1 MARSLQLTVGGL
13 QRRTA
18 SLSGN
23 RVVVFGDNGPAVP
36 IVTTPEISIPAAQRR
51 AALESNAYEDSHCG
65 SRSGTVRSMNTTDAS
80 AIKTAQLVAMR
91 AWNAD
96 RVARLKGVASH
107 EADLS
112 TAFEAARVS
121 ELAAIANRAK

>member
-1 MARSLQLTVGGL
+1 
-13 QRRTA
+13 
-18 SLSGN
+18 
-23 RVVVFGDNGPAVP
+23 
-36 IVTTPEISIPAAQRR
+36 
-51 AALESNAYEDSHCG
+51 
-65 SRSGTVRSMNTTDAS
+65 MNTTDAS

-112 TAFEAARVS
+112 TAFEAARVA

>member
-36 IVTTPEISIPAAQRR
+36 IVTTPEISIPTAQRR

-65 SRSGTVRSMNTTDAS
+65 
-80 AIKTAQLVAMR
+80 
-91 AWNAD
+91 
-96 RVARLKGVASH
+96 
-107 EADLS
+107 
-112 TAFEAARVS
+112 
-121 ELAAIANRAK
+121 

>member
-23 RVVVFGDNGPAVP
+23 RVVVFGDNGPALP
-36 IVTTPEISIPAAQRR
+36 IMTTPEISIPTARR
-51 AALESNAYEDSHCG
+51 PAPLESNAYEDSHCG
-65 SRSGTVRSMNTTDAS
+65 SRSGTVGYMNTTGPS

-91 AWNAD
+91 TWNAD

-112 TAFEAARVS
+112 TAFEAARMA
-121 ELAAIANRAK
+121 ELAAIANRAR

>member
-18 SLSGN
+18 SLSRN
-23 RVVVFGDNGPAVP
+23 RVVVFADNGPAVA
-36 IVTTPEISIPAAQRR
+36 IMTTTEICNLIAQRL
-51 AALESNAYEDSHCG
+51 ASLESNAYEDSHCG
-65 SRSGTVRSMNTTDAS
+65 SRSGTVASMNTTDAS

-112 TAFEAARVS
+112 TAFEAARVA

>member
-23 RVVVFGDNGPAVP
+23 RVVVFGDNGPAVA
-36 IVTTPEISIPAAQRR
+36 IMTTTEISIPIAQRR

-65 SRSGTVRSMNTTDAS
+65 SRSGTVGSVNTTDATG
-80 AIKTAQLVAMR
+80 IKTAQLVDMR

-112 TAFEAARVS
+112 TAFEAARVA